1 MSVSVFEREAVKR
14 RKQTNRQQSLCN
26 VPVARTFLPPTLS
39 HWQYASDSEFCSHH
53 CHSFEDFFFLLMFE
67 SIGICV
73 TSLAQESEVRVPL
86 GSGSW

>member
-1 MSVSVFEREAVKR
+1 MPDVKASCGFWREVR
-14 RKQTNRQQSLCN
+14 TIWGHPQQ
-26 VPVARTFLPPTLS
+26 
-39 HWQYASDSEFCSHH
+39 
-53 CHSFEDFFFLLMFE
+53 FE

>member
-1 MSVSVFEREAVKR
+1 MSKNREKVSVCLGNFFQCENTCFLRAFLFPCSRCMPDVQAGRGYGCEVR
-14 RKQTNRQQSLCN
+14 TILGRPQQ
-26 VPVARTFLPPTLS
+26 
-39 HWQYASDSEFCSHH
+39 
-53 CHSFEDFFFLLMFE
+53 FE